1 MKSQTK
7 FTGANGDLR
16 QKEADKT
23 NRLRALRLAKESED
37 REAAARIAAD
47 SPPKTPRRPSR
58 EASRPDQK
66 K

>member
-23 NRLRALRLAKESED
+23 SRLRALRLAKES
-37 REAAARIAAD
+37 EAAARIAAD